1 TLAGGLEELASAP
14 IFDQRWFDGLA
25 DTRRLL
31 REAGDEHCEATSL
44 KAFDAALQRA
54 RATPPT
60 SLAAVWRCVDELA
73 ACATALRLVV
83 VEDQDSEAEA
93 APDKVS
99 PIEVAAGEAAYWMDA
114 LVRQSTRAREEL
126 MYLTPWVGEQ
136 PSGEFVDIAI
146 PSLRDLASGRGVP

>member
-1 TLAGGLEELASAP
+1 DTRTLEPLRPSYISTVDSGNLAGFLLTLAGGLEELASAP

-83 VEDQDSEAEA
+83 VEDQDSE
-93 APDKVS
+93 
-99 PIEVAAGEAAYWMDA
+99 
-114 LVRQSTRAREEL
+114 
-126 MYLTPWVGEQ
+126 
-136 PSGEFVDIAI
+136 
-146 PSLRDLASGRGVP
+146 